1 MFIKIIIIAYKKKI
15 ILGFEIFKTIIPPV
29 LFINHSFVNL
39 HSSTNNDQIKKE
51 DVDWLC
57 VTFWDYE
64 KCV

>member
-51 DVDWLC
+51 DVD
-57 VTFWDYE
+57 
-64 KCV
+64 